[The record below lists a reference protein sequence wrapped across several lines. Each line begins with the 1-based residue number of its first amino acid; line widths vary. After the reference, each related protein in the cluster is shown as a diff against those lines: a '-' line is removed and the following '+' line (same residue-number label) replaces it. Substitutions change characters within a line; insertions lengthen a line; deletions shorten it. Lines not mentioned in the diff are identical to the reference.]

1 MPALSL
7 LYEDHIDQR
16 DQFEMIAIHDSKVR
30 SLVELDEKMQSIMG
44 DAWVQ
49 SPLKFPI
56 AIDRNGET
64 EKAFYVD
71 GHPTYRVIDP
81 DGRIVGDALR
91 ALENKLPLRKPS
103 VVISRSFDIRD
114 DAPGSWKTPTI
125 KDALWY
131 FRRELRQE
139 VVLDPAT
146 AKAEDISEE
155 TTVPIFVVNAC
166 LTLRSLDQL
175 MFRHMGLAIEADDLN
190 GQLLLRKTSLKGEHE
205 PVPSEKLE
213 ERLAGTANANEQITD
228 LVLEEISLEDA
239 VRRIATHFDLSMG
252 IHPTVLDRLTAP
264 VSGVIV
270 NSELGPS
277 LNATLKPLGLWIRV
291 WGELLMVEPIRH

>member
-1 MPALSL
+1 
-7 LYEDHIDQR
+7 
-16 DQFEMIAIHDSKVR
+16 MIAIHDSKVR
-30 SLVELDEKMQSIMG
+30 SLVELDEKMQSTMG

-64 EKAFYVD
+64 EKAFYVQ
-71 GHPTYRVIDP
+71 GYPTYRVIDP

-91 ALENKLPLRKPS
+91 ALENNLPSRKPS
-103 VVISRSFDIRD
+103 VVISRYFDIRD

-125 KDALWY
+125 KLALEY
-131 FRRELRQE
+131 FRGELRQE

-166 LTLRSLDQL
+166 LTLRSLDHL

-190 GQLLLRKTSLKGEHE
+190 GQLLLRKTSSKGEHE
-205 PVPSEKLE
+205 PVRSEKLE
-213 ERLAGTANANEQITD
+213 KRLAGTANANEQITD
-228 LVLEEISLEDA
+228 LVLKEISLEDA
-239 VRRIATHFDLSMG
+239 VRRIATHFGLSMG
-252 IHPTVLDRLTAP
+252 VHPTILDRLTAP

-270 NSELGPS
+270 DSELGPS

-291 WGELLMVEPIRH
+291 WGELLMVEPSRH